1 MSGLARFLFGHEI
14 FDEIVTAEFG
24 SSILVLDENF
34 IESKE
39 LISALIRKTDWA
51 SPVNSIEV
59 TSGKAS
65 LGSGALTVGLPGE
78 DLAYTSATLNEFR
91 RSHRRW
97 VIVHNYLPEFL
108 VRYKSEDLLRLIESW
123 RGTISEN
130 ETVEFFLMPKG
141 TFPETERVLKSV
153 VDGVISISR
162 RPEARFPTFS
172 VVRSSP
178 PEFAGKD
185 FEYLIEGG
193 RLLIKWGKDFV
204 DRLPVSNE
212 DRIRDRMKYL
222 EDNSRFLKIVKG
234 PNAETLDMPLEEKM
248 IISQVI
254 DKDVEQVLTVFCD
267 RRHGILERLVR
278 WSLARYIVFVNSDKT
293 WSKPVKKSPSLRTR
307 LALRLPTRLASWL
320 ITKAALSNKMMPID
334 AFWMKSKVDMAFYSS
349 LFPKGLPTLSLEL
362 ENIHEF
368 IQDVAT
374 RLLTYEVI
382 KKLGEDPRDSIN
394 IRYLPKIVGMM
405 LKMGYSTDT
414 KIEEAGEGAIRVKI
428 KSCPVCEGVRTDKS
442 YCSALAGAIK
452 GNAAMCFK
460 RKATCEE
467 TSCKA
472 IGDEECVFYL
482 ELSSSEASE
491 KPKNRLR
498 AASRPEEVAS

>member
-1 MSGLARFLFGHEI
+1 MMSGLARFLFGHEI

-162 RPEARFPTFS
+162 RPE
-172 VVRSSP
+172 
-178 PEFAGKD
+178 
-185 FEYLIEGG
+185 
-193 RLLIKWGKDFV
+193 
-204 DRLPVSNE
+204 
-212 DRIRDRMKYL
+212 
-222 EDNSRFLKIVKG
+222 
-234 PNAETLDMPLEEKM
+234 
-248 IISQVI
+248 
-254 DKDVEQVLTVFCD
+254 
-267 RRHGILERLVR
+267 
-278 WSLARYIVFVNSDKT
+278 
-293 WSKPVKKSPSLRTR
+293 
-307 LALRLPTRLASWL
+307 
-320 ITKAALSNKMMPID
+320 
-334 AFWMKSKVDMAFYSS
+334 
-349 LFPKGLPTLSLEL
+349 
-362 ENIHEF
+362 
-368 IQDVAT
+368 
-374 RLLTYEVI
+374 
-382 KKLGEDPRDSIN
+382 
-394 IRYLPKIVGMM
+394 
-405 LKMGYSTDT
+405 
-414 KIEEAGEGAIRVKI
+414 
-428 KSCPVCEGVRTDKS
+428 
-442 YCSALAGAIK
+442 
-452 GNAAMCFK
+452 
-460 RKATCEE
+460 
-467 TSCKA
+467 
-472 IGDEECVFYL
+472 
-482 ELSSSEASE
+482 
-491 KPKNRLR
+491 
-498 AASRPEEVAS
+498 